1 MSHLRAAAA
10 IAVALCLAAVPAAS
24 AHEGNPSF
32 RSTIRAI
39 EPPAS
44 GVTAE
49 IVNYDDSITLRNA
62 SGRTVAVEGYEG
74 EPYVR
79 IAADGTVAVNHNA
92 PTYFLNED
100 RFAEGVD
107 VPKSAGAD
115 APPDW
120 QTVDR
125 TGRYVWHD
133 HRIHWM
139 SRSTPPQVEDDSER
153 TKVFDWKVPL
163 TVGDEQTTIAGS
175 LIWVGEPASGFPIG
189 AAVALGVV
197 LLAGAAS
204 VVIVRRRRHGEH
216 TEREAW

>member
-1 MSHLRAAAA
+1 VSHLRAAAA
-10 IAVALCLAAVPAAS
+10 IAVALCLAAPAAS
-24 AHEGNPSF
+24 AHEGNPNF

-39 EPPAS
+39 EPPAR

-49 IVNYDDSITLRNA
+49 IVNYDDSIALRNT
-62 SGRTVAVEGYEG
+62 SGRTVVVEGYEG

-79 IAADGTVAVNHNA
+79 ISPDGTVAVNHDA

-100 RFAEGVD
+100 RFAEGVE
-107 VPKSAGAD
+107 VPKRAGAD

-120 QTVDR
+120 QVVDR

-139 SRSTPPQVEDDSER
+139 SRSTPPQVKDESER
-153 TKVFDWKVPL
+153 TTVLDWKVPL
-163 TVGDEQTTIAGS
+163 TVGGERTTIAGS
-175 LIWVGEPASGFPIG
+175 LIWVGEPASEFPLG

-197 LLAGAAS
+197 LLGGAAF
-204 VVIVRRRRHGEH
+204 VVIVRRRRRGERP
-216 TEREAW
+216 EREAW